1 MVRHTAAAP
10 AVDVLAGGKAVI
22 SGLSNPNEKMLMVP
36 AGSLSVSVAA
46 AGTTTPVIGPV
57 PLDLASGST
66 TIVYAVGSL
75 ADKNLTA
82 VAQTY
87 SGSGSAPS
95 SVNAGSG
102 GLAADPSGVG
112 LGTGLAGFGRC
123 RAPARFRPEPAPVR
137 GLAPLT
143 VTTTSPWRRRRDRAG
158 LAVGAVLVVVS
169 GTVAVRDGD
178 RTAFTAAGTVP
189 SAPAAA
195 SPTPRAEPPRP
206 APAASSRPDLAPRR
220 TGIAAAGIRPDAS
233 FVPDRVRVAALGVDA
248 PVVRE
253 SVDARWSAGAA
264 GGPAHRRLVG
274 RRRRPRRTP
283 GHGRARRSRGQRAAG
298 SRRAVPAGEGA
309 PGGARR
315 GQRADGDATYVVQAR
330 RRFAKDDLP
339 WRDLFRQDVEARLLL
354 VTCGG
359 DFDPATRHYT
369 DNVVVYAVPVA
380 TAT

>member
-1 MVRHTAAAP
+1 
-10 AVDVLAGGKAVI
+10 
-22 SGLSNPNEKMLMVP
+22 ML
-36 AGSLSVSVAA
+36 L
-46 AGTTTPVIGPV
+46 
-57 PLDLASGST
+57 
-66 TIVYAVGSL
+66 
-75 ADKNLTA
+75 
-82 VAQTY
+82 
-87 SGSGSAPS
+87 
-95 SVNAGSG
+95 
-102 GLAADPSGVG
+102 
-112 LGTGLAGFGRC
+112 
-123 RAPARFRPEPAPVR
+123 
-137 GLAPLT
+137 
-143 VTTTSPWRRRRDRAG
+143 
-158 LAVGAVLVVVS
+158 VVS

-189 SAPAAA
+189 LGPAAAA

-206 APAASSRPDLAPRR
+206 APAASPRPHLAPRR

-253 SVDARWSAGAA
+253 SVDDGGTLALPEDPRTVGWWGAGAA
-264 GGPAHRRLVG
+264 P
-274 RRRRPRRTP
+274 
-283 GHGRARRSRGQRAAG
+283 
-298 SRRAVPAGEGA
+298 GA
-309 PGGARR
+309 PLGTVVLAGHVDSERQEAGTLFPLARAPLGARVVVSGR
-315 GQRADGDATYVVQAR
+315 DGDATYVVQAR